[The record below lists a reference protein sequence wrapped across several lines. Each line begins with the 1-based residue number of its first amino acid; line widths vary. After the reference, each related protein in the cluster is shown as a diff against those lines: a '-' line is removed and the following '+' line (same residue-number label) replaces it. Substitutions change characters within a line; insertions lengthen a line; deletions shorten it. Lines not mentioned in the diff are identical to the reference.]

1 MRCPPSTPVS
11 SFQCVGADADPHQ
24 RGGAVP
30 VRADV
35 THAISILTSRSSG
48 SMSGHPTSPSRTA
61 SMNASSART
70 AAASTGPSEYSGSN
84 SSSEPSRAGD
94 PPYLSCIGLV
104 TTASEVVQDLSGR
117 GRDTGFG
124 GDLLTAEGDRGG
136 PQRPQRLHDLVDRQ
150 PGAGLG
156 LARHRERG
164 EHDGEVGFDA
174 VA

>member
-1 MRCPPSTPVS
+1 MTLAAPSERYRAFPTIPASRSTPRT
-11 SFQCVGADADPHQ
+11 FKGTPPTLIA
-24 RGGAVP
+24 
-30 VRADV
+30 
-35 THAISILTSRSSG
+35 THRMTMPLRS
-48 SMSGHPTSPSRTA
+48 
-61 SMNASSART
+61 
-70 AAASTGPSEYSGSN
+70 
-84 SSSEPSRAGD
+84 D
-94 PPYLSCIGLV
+94 LSCIGLV

-124 GDLLTAEGDRGG
+124 GDLLAAEGDRGG
-136 PQRPQRLHDLVDRQ
+136 PQRPQRLHDLFDRH